1 MVFKPTLAIQFL
13 APLLS
18 QVQSAVIYHHVSRL
32 ISKHEYLVSLP
43 FLILSILVSWYETS
57 RKRPN
62 LTLIE
67 FLKEP
72 TVSITLLLV
81 LIVLA

>member
-1 MVFKPTLAIQFL
+1 MVFKPGLAFQFI

-32 ISKHEYLVSLP
+32 ISKHDYLVSLP
-43 FLILSILVSWYETS
+43 FLVLSILVNWYEITS
-57 RKRPN
+57 KRPN
-62 LTLIE
+62 LTLVE

-72 TVSITLLLV
+72 TVSITLMIV